1 MSQRWQK
8 FPPEF
13 RRMAVEKME
22 TAGNVAALAREL
34 GIQRKWLYKWKKELS
49 GCSPPSAEPSPPV
62 SKPSKGRAPVSSP
75 IEEKLRKKI
84 QILESLVARQSQ
96 EIDFFKGALQNIE
109 KRQRKN
115 GKISGSASTSKS
127 DE

>member
-1 MSQRWQK
+1 
-8 FPPEF
+8 
-13 RRMAVEKME
+13 MAVEKME
-22 TAGNVAALAREL
+22 AAGNVAALAREL

-62 SKPSKGRAPVSSP
+62 SKSRKSHAPVSSP

-96 EIDFFKGALQNIE
+96 EIDFFKGALQNIA

>member
-1 MSQRWQK
+1 
-8 FPPEF
+8 
-13 RRMAVEKME
+13 MAVEKME
-22 TAGNVAALAREL
+22 AAGNVAALAREL

-49 GCSPPSAEPSPPV
+49 GCPPPSTEPSPPV
-62 SKPSKGRAPVSSP
+62 SKPSKGRAPASSP

-127 DE
+127 DG

>member
-49 GCSPPSAEPSPPV
+49 GSPPPSAEFLPPV
-62 SKPSKGRAPVSSP
+62 PKPSKGRAPASSP

-127 DE
+127 DG